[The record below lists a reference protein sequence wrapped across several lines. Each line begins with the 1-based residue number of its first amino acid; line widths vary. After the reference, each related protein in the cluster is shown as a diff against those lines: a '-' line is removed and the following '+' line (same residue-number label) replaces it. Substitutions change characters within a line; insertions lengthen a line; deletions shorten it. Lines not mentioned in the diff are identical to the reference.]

1 MGHRRKSAPRR
12 GSMAFRPRV
21 RAKRMVARIR
31 YWPEIPQPKLLGF
44 AGYKAGMTYGFVIE
58 DNKESPNYGKEVF
71 CPITVL
77 DTPPLWVCAVRAYEQ
92 TPYGLKTLTEVW
104 SENLP
109 KDLDRVLTLPENLP
123 PQDEGLKRL
132 EENLDRVSE
141 LRVIVSTVPR
151 EAGIHKKKPELMEI
165 PIGGKDVKEKF
176 EYAKSILGKR
186 VSVSDVFSEGEYV
199 DVSAITKGKGFAGPV
214 KRFGVHLLQHKSR
227 KTKRGVGCIGPWSP
241 ATVMYTVPRAGQ
253 LGFFQRTEYNK
264 RILKIGS
271 DGSEITPKGGFHR
284 YGVIRGPYML
294 LKGSVPGPVKRLI
307 RLRHAVRGPETFA
320 KPQITY
326 IHVG

>member
-1 MGHRRKSAPRR
+1 MGHRRKNAPRR
-12 GSMAFRPRV
+12 GSMAFRPRA

-31 YWPEIPQPKLLGF
+31 YWPEVSEPKLLGF
-44 AGYKAGMTYGFVIE
+44 AGYKAGMTYGFIIE
-58 DNKESPNYGKEVF
+58 DNKDSPNYGKEVF

-77 DTPPLWVCAVRAYEQ
+77 DTPPLLVCAVRAYEQ

-109 KDLDRVLTLPENLP
+109 KDLNRVLTLPKNPTSSSEC
-123 PQDEGLKRL
+123 LKRL
-132 EENLDRVSE
+132 EENLDKVSE
-141 LRVIVSTVPR
+141 LRAIVATIPK

-165 PIGGKDVKEKF
+165 PVGGKDVKEMF
-176 EYAKSILGKR
+176 EYVKSILGKR

-199 DVSAITKGKGFAGPV
+199 DVAAITKGKGFTGPV
-214 KRFGVHLLQHKSR
+214 KRFGIHLLQHKSR

-253 LGFFQRTEYNK
+253 FGFFQRIEYNK

-271 DGSEITPKGGFHR
+271 DGKEITPKGGFHR
-284 YGVIRGPYML
+284 YGVIRGPYVL
-294 LKGSVPGPVKRLI
+294 IKGSAPGPIKRLI
-307 RLRHAVRGPETFA
+307 RLRHSVRGPETFN

>member
-12 GSMAFRPRV
+12 GSMAFRPRA

-31 YWPEIPQPKLLGF
+31 YWPEVSEPKLLGF

-58 DNKESPNYGKEVF
+58 DNKDSPNYGKEVF

-109 KDLDRVLTLPENLP
+109 KDLDRVLTLPKSLP
-123 PQDEGLKRL
+123 PSGESLKRL

-141 LRVIVSTVPR
+141 LRVIVATVPR

-165 PIGGKDVKEKF
+165 PVGGKDVREKF
-176 EYAKSILGKR
+176 DYVKNILGKR

-199 DVSAITKGKGFAGPV
+199 DVAAITKGKGFAGPV

-253 LGFFQRTEYNK
+253 LGFFQRVEYNK
-264 RILKIGS
+264 RILKISS
-271 DGSEITPKGGFHR
+271 DGKEITPKGGFHR
-284 YGVIRGPYML
+284 YGVIRGPYVL
-294 LKGSVPGPVKRLI
+294 IKGSVPGPVKRLI
-307 RLRHAVRGPETFA
+307 RLRHAVRGPETFS

-326 IHVG
+326 IHIG